1 MNPKGITDK
10 AIIDLVREVGALQ
23 QCAEQEYRPVVDA
36 ILSTGSRDAAHI
48 ERTLDGLLDFCG
60 HEPVLAM
67 FKQLCHHYGAI
78 DPAAA
83 FDYVNAYREC
93 WGEEKRA
100 GEGHHE

>member
-1 MNPKGITDK
+1 VKRKDSTSK
-10 AIIDLVREVGALQ
+10 AIIDLALEVGELQ
-23 QCAEQEYRPVVDA
+23 LRAEQEYRPVVDA
-36 ILSTGSRDAAHI
+36 ILRVGSRDSAHI
-48 ERTLDGLLDFCG
+48 ERTPDGLLDFCG

-67 FKQLCHHYGAI
+67 YKRLCRHYGAF
-78 DPAAA
+78 DPTAA